1 VTLGRRYP
9 FALVALN
16 LCASPAYLSP
26 PKTLVDIFA
35 ARARGVILVRDFL
48 DDVHGLDNLV
58 RVASEMLLAC
68 ALIIEREVGPD
79 EARDALKTAGKML
92 AR

>member
-1 VTLGRRYP
+1 MGRIIDLDTTP
-9 FALVALN
+9 S
-16 LCASPAYLSP
+16 SPQE
-26 PKTLVDIFA
+26 FE
-35 ARARGVILVRDFL
+35 GVILVRDFL

-79 EARDALKTAGKML
+79 EARDVLKTAS
-92 AR
+92 ASIR